1 MPQKPLVSLLIP
13 TYNSALTVAEAID
26 SCRRQTF
33 KDVEIL
39 VYDEVSKDNTRE
51 IIQAAAAQDPRIRF
65 FSSEANSGPVRAWR
79 KLLHEARGKYGT
91 FVWADDLILPGYVET
106 LLRLFEQNPTQVIAS
121 CNAYSETLP
130 AAVADSNAKDVRTGE
145 SSRFVIHHF
154 PTGKVRGDVYALG
167 ILAAVYPVSQMC
179 GLWNIEAA
187 KEVFDHYIDFENP
200 YGFNFSRH
208 AYGNDVS
215 FMSELGLRSGE
226 LLVSSEPLVSC
237 RASPSS
243 MTVNAQRD
251 HRWQYYLQYSWAIRA
266 AWRRCR
272 ELSPRM
278 DALIRVVDD
287 RVSFCDFV
295 YSLKNKK
302 APKEF
307 SPVKIARA
315 ISFIY
320 REDYRKNKSVG
331 PASLEAYLGRH
342 A

>member
-1 MPQKPLVSLLIP
+1 MPEKPLVSLLIP
-13 TYNSALTVAEAID
+13 TYNSGLTVADALE
-26 SCRRQTF
+26 SCRSQTF
-33 KDVEIL
+33 KDVEIV

-51 IIQAAAAQDPRIRF
+51 IIQAAARQDGRIRF
-65 FSSEANSGPVRAWR
+65 FSSETNSGPVRAWR

-106 LLRLFEQNPTQVIAS
+106 LLGLLEKNPGQVIAS

-130 AAVADSNAKDVRTGE
+130 ATVAEANAKDVRTGE
-145 SSRFVIHHF
+145 ASRFLIHHF
-154 PTGKVRGDVYALG
+154 PTGKVKGDVYALG
-167 ILAAVYPVSQMC
+167 ILAAVYPVSQIC
-179 GLWNIEAA
+179 GLWNIETAR
-187 KEVFDHYIDFENP
+187 EVFDHYIDFENP

-226 LLVSSEPLVSC
+226 LLVSAEPLVAC

-243 MTVNAQRD
+243 MTVNAHRS
-251 HRWQYYLQYSWAIRA
+251 HRWQYYLQYVWAIRS
-266 AWRRCR
+266 AWRGCR
-272 ELSPRM
+272 GLSPRM

-287 RVSFCDFV
+287 RVSFCDFI

-302 APKEF
+302 RPREF
-307 SPVKIARA
+307 NPVKIARA

-320 REDYRKNKSVG
+320 REDYRKNKKAG
-331 PASLEAYLGRH
+331 PASLEAYLARQY
-342 A
+342 